1 MGEDLMDLITIAYL
15 KNLIARE
22 NGGSSVP
29 GPAGKSAYEIAVDN
43 GFEGTQ
49 KEWLDSLKAIADF
62 EYITQEDIDKMFEG
76 DA

>member
-1 MGEDLMDLITIAYL
+1 MDLITIAYL
-15 KNLIARE
+15 KNLIAQ
-22 NGGSSVP
+22 GGGGGAGTP

-49 KEWLDSLKAIADF
+49 KEWLESLKAIADF

-76 DA
+76 DV

>member
-15 KNLIARE
+15 KNLIAQE
-22 NGGSSVP
+22 SGGSVP

-76 DA
+76 DT

>member
-22 NGGSSVP
+22 SGGSGVP
-29 GPAGKSAYEIAVDN
+29 GPAGKSAYEIAVDD

-49 KEWLDSLKAIADF
+49 KEWLDSLRVIADF

>member
-15 KNLIARE
+15 KNLIAQE
-22 NGGSSVP
+22 SGGSSAP
-29 GPAGKSAYEIAVDN
+29 GPAGKSAYEIAVDD

-49 KEWLDSLKAIADF
+49 EEWLDSLKAIADF

>member
-15 KNLIARE
+15 KNLIAQE
-22 NGGSSVP
+22 GGGNGVP
-29 GPAGKSAYEIAVDN
+29 GPAGKSAYEIAVDD

-49 KEWLDSLKAIADF
+49 KEWLDSLRAIADF

>member
-15 KNLIARE
+15 KNLIAQE
-22 NGGSSVP
+22 GGSGGVP
-29 GPAGKSAYEIAVDN
+29 GPAGKSAYEIAVDD

>member
-15 KNLIARE
+15 KNLITRE
-22 NGGSSVP
+22 GGGSGVP
-29 GPAGKSAYEIAVDN
+29 GHAGKSAYEIAVDD

-49 KEWLDSLKAIADF
+49 KEWLDSLRAIADF

>member
-22 NGGSSVP
+22 GGGGSVP

-49 KEWLDSLKAIADF
+49 KEWLESLKAIADF

-76 DA
+76 DV

>member
-1 MGEDLMDLITIAYL
+1 MGEGLMDLITIAYL
-15 KNLIARE
+15 KNLIAQE
-22 NGGSSVP
+22 GGGIGVP
-29 GPAGKSAYEIAVDN
+29 GPAGKSAYEIAVDD

>member
-15 KNLIARE
+15 KNLIAQE
-22 NGGSSVP
+22 GGGSGAP
-29 GPAGKSAYEIAVDN
+29 GPAGKSAYEIAVDD

-49 KEWLDSLKAIADF
+49 EEWLDSLKAIADF